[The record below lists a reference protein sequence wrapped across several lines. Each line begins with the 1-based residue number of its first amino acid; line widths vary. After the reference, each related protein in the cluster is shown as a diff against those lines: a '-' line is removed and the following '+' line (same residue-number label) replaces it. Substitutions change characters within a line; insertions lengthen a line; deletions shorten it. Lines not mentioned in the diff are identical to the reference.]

1 MKSTP
6 PMVFPSENTVKVQSA
21 SEGCVGKE
29 PVGDFP
35 CLTKEGFVSFV
46 GFVIIKKEWQSLRH
60 G

>member
-1 MKSTP
+1 MA
-6 PMVFPSENTVKVQSA
+6 PMASPSENTVKVQSA

-46 GFVIIKKEWQSLRH
+46 GFVK
-60 G
+60 